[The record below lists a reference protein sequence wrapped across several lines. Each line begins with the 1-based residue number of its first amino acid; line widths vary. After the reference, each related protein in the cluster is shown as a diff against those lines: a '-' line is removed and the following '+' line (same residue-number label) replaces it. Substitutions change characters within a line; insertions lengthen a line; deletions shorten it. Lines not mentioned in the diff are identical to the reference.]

1 MDEQRVVRMLIIGAA
16 VVFAVVIGLVG
27 FVVFQST
34 YQAPRQVIAE
44 IGDTEITL
52 HDVLPQTRL
61 DALQS
66 GQVTVS
72 GSINDYARNL
82 IFKERGALLGA
93 SVSSEDI
100 DARIIESFGLRNE
113 QGELPDELTDAGRT
127 AMENFLDIANVSEQ
141 DYRDW
146 LEGQLIQVEIGN
158 TIEDQVP
165 DSAPHVFVNW
175 IITESIVDTEAAL
188 ARIDTGESFGDV
200 AADFNLEDLFSDGRG
215 SVGWVPEDA
224 FDEIDAVL
232 FRDTLVVNEVM
243 GPLVTSLGSMLIK
256 VTGGPLEQPV
266 SVPMRLMVGQT
277 RFQLWL
283 DEQTD
288 DLVTS
293 LAVTNEN
300 GQWILDHL

>member
-1 MDEQRVVRMLIIGAA
+1 MDEQRVMRMLIIGAA
-16 VVFAVVIGLVG
+16 LVFAVLVG
-27 FVVFQST
+27 LIGFAVFQST

-44 IGDTEITL
+44 IGGTEITL
-52 HDVLPQTRL
+52 RDVLPQTRL

-82 IFKERGALLGA
+82 IFKERGALVGA
-93 SVSSEDI
+93 SVSFEDI
-100 DARIIESFGLRNE
+100 DAKIIERFERRNE
-113 QGELPDELTDAGRT
+113 QGELPDELTDSGRN
-127 AMENFLDIANVSEQ
+127 AMESFLDIANVSEQ
-141 DYRDW
+141 DYKNW
-146 LEGQLIQVEIGN
+146 LEGQLIQVEIAS

-165 DSAPHVFVNW
+165 DSVPHVFVNW

-188 ARIDTGESFGDV
+188 ARIDAGESFGDV
-200 AADFNLEDLFSDGRG
+200 AADLNLERLFSDERG
-215 SVGWVPEDA
+215 GVGWVPEDA

-243 GPLVTSLGSMLIK
+243 GPLVTSLGSMLIQ
-256 VTGGPLEQPV
+256 VTGGPLEQPL
-266 SVPMRLMVGQT
+266 SVPMRLLVGKT
-277 RFQLWL
+277 RFQLWM

-293 LAVTNEN
+293 LTVTDEN